1 MSFFRSAFQ
10 SALLKHAGESF
21 FWFCVMH
28 TFSSSKMPRNSL
40 EESFAHKSF
49 VQRENNASWL
59 ISYFDV
65 LL

>member
-1 MSFFRSAFQ
+1 MQSF
-10 SALLKHAGESF
+10 L
-21 FWFCVMH
+21 
-28 TFSSSKMPRNSL
+28 SSKMTRNRL
-40 EESFAHKSF
+40 EENFAHKSF